1 MKLPTPQAAQAL
13 GYSPDFLRHRC
24 KDGVFVEGEDW
35 FYRSEAKNAPRIF
48 DIELCTQKL
57 QERGYL
63 VKGVAV

>member
-13 GYSPDFLRHRC
+13 GYSVDFLRDRC
-24 KDGVFVEGEDW
+24 KDGVFVKGEHW

-48 DIELCTQKL
+48 NIELCSQAL

-63 VKGVAV
+63 LKGVAL